1 MTFKEQVQ
9 KLSAKEIVMSMV
21 NGLRNPAVKV
31 RMETYGDSLPIKSLF
46 GLVTKEVCIGCAAT
60 NTICNL
66 TKVKFTPK
74 SIKNRSYTIEEHLGN
89 GKIYEDLDGACI
101 FLAEFETAI
110 DFLRQ
115 GSINSYN
122 DIASS
127 NGFAKI
133 KWGSKELP
141 YLGNDDFKMFL
152 GAYEKLADIQ

>member
-46 GLVTKEVCIGCAAT
+46 GLMTKEVCIGCAAT
-60 NTICNL
+60 NAICNL

-74 SIKNRSYTIEEHLGN
+74 SIKNRSYTIENHLGN
-89 GKIYEDLDGACI
+89 ENICEDLDEAEI
-101 FLAEFETAI
+101 FLGHFESAI

-115 GSINSYN
+115 GNIPSYN
-122 DIASS
+122 YIASS
-127 NGFAKI
+127 KGFAQI
-133 KWGSKELP
+133 KLGSEELP
-141 YLGNDDFKMFL
+141 YLANDSFKTFL
-152 GAYEKLADIQ
+152 GAYEELADIQ